1 MKKKI
6 TPKKWTLIFLLS
18 AKNNLFNEQLKV
30 IQEIY
35 SVGSNKDVDFVI
47 LFDAIEGDKF
57 SKKFAAPAIYH
68 VDKDGDF
75 LSDIS
80 FYQLPVTAKGLTT
93 KSNLE
98 KLLKMAIQ
106 NFPAKNF
113 GFFYKGHGGPATTDI
128 SKGAFDTR
136 LVKVDIRMKD
146 AGIEKK
152 YSKAQHGWT
161 FEGFC
166 EYPAISKNKVKQK
179 PILLI
184 YSRGNTESLTYSGMA
199 DVIKTCF
206 RKNPDFICLDCCW
219 AQQIENANKF
229 VGLTDYF
236 IASPDEMPALGLGYT
251 QLCKQ
256 FLKRPTIKARE
267 VANLLVSIFYCTNYA
282 DYDSDVPEFRKMGV
296 SLTSLSLSNFNS
308 FRDSFTILCKY
319 LIDKLKFKDDQTYV
333 LLHNARAQCLDYT
346 YKDTDKLK
354 ASKIDYPMFNID
366 LIWFLENLLY
376 YNVDL
381 PLDNKIFEVI
391 NQLQNNIIAG
401 FMGNNY
407 KKNSLGSRAIG
418 GNGVAI
424 CFPANKEHAEESILK
439 DNKIAFFKTTGWR
452 ELLKL
457 YYNYKF
463 DEKKSKAKAG
473 PTFKGLTLEK
483 SLAENPERLIFVK
496 SKHRK
501 KRSAKPSKVL
511 AK

>member
-1 MKKKI
+1 MKKKT
-6 TPKKWTLIFLLS
+6 TPKKWTIIFLLS

-30 IQEIY
+30 IKEIY

-68 VDKDGDF
+68 VDKDDDF
-75 LSDIS
+75 LSDVS
-80 FYQLPVTAKGLTT
+80 FHQLPVTAKGLTT
-93 KSNLE
+93 KKNLE
-98 KLLKMAIQ
+98 KLLRIAKK

-136 LVKVDIRMKD
+136 LVNVHPRMGD

-152 YSKAQHGWT
+152 FAKAQHGWT
-161 FEGFC
+161 FEGYC
-166 EYPAISKNKVKQK
+166 EYPIVSKNKNKDK

-184 YSRGNTESLTYSGMA
+184 YSRGNTKSLTFSGMA
-199 DVIKTCF
+199 DVVNTVFK
-206 RKNPDFICLDCCW
+206 RQKPGFICLDCCW
-219 AQQIENANKF
+219 AQQVENANKF

-256 FLKRPTIKARE
+256 FLVRPTIKAKE

-296 SLTSLSLSNFNS
+296 SLTSLSLANFQS
-308 FRDSFTILCKY
+308 FIDSFTVLCKY
-319 LIDKLKFKDDQTYV
+319 LIDKLKKKDDQTYV
-333 LLHNARAQCLDYT
+333 LIRNARNQCLDYT

-354 ASKIDYPMFNID
+354 ASKVDYPMFNID

-391 NQLQNNIIAG
+391 NQLQNHVIAG

-407 KKNSLGSRAIG
+407 KKPSPGARAIG

-424 CFPANKEHAEESILK
+424 CFPGRKDLAEESILK
-439 DNKIAFFKTTGWR
+439 GGKIAFYKTTGWKD
-452 ELLKL
+452 LLTL
-457 YYNYKF
+457 YYNYPF
-463 DEKKSKAKAG
+463 DEKKSKSKKKG
-473 PTFKGLTLEK
+473 KIFKGAALEE
-483 SLAENPERLIFVK
+483 SLGSDPDRPKF
-496 SKHRK
+496 K
-501 KRSAKPSKVL
+501 KAKNIKT
-511 AK
+511 

>member
-6 TPKKWTLIFLLS
+6 AKKKWTLIFLLS

-57 SKKFAAPAIYH
+57 SKKFSAPSIYH

-75 LSDIS
+75 LSDVS
-80 FYQLPVTAKGLTT
+80 FHQLPTTAKGLTT
-93 KSNLE
+93 KKNLE
-98 KLLKMAIQ
+98 KLLKLAIQ

-136 LVKVDIRMKD
+136 LVSVHPRMKD
-146 AGIEKK
+146 ARIEKK
-152 YSKAQHGWT
+152 FSKAQHGWT

-166 EYPAISKNKVKQK
+166 EYPVISKNKNKDK

-199 DVIKTCF
+199 DVIKRSF
-206 RKNPDFICLDCCW
+206 RQKPGFICLDCCW

-256 FLKRPTIKARE
+256 FLARPTIKAQE

-296 SLTSLSLSNFNS
+296 SLTSLSLANFQP
-308 FRDSFTILCKY
+308 FADAFTVLCKY

-333 LLHNARAQCLDYT
+333 LLRNARGKCLDYT
-346 YKDTDKLK
+346 YKDTDKIK
-354 ASKIDYPMFNID
+354 AGKIDYPMFNID

-376 YNVDL
+376 YNIDL
-381 PLDNKIFEVI
+381 PLDNKIFDVI
-391 NQLQNNIIAG
+391 HQLQNNVIAG

-407 KKNSLGSRAIG
+407 KKPSMGSRAIG

-424 CFPANKEHAEESILK
+424 CFPANKEHAAESILK
-439 DNKIAFFKTTGWR
+439 DGKIAFYKMTGWK
-452 ELLKL
+452 ELLTK
-457 YYNYKF
+457 YYQYKF
-463 DEKKSKAKAG
+463 DEKKLKAKKG
-473 PTFKGLTLEK
+473 QMFKGLTLEEP
-483 SLAENPERLIFVK
+483 LGEDPNRPIF
-496 SKHRK
+496 K
-501 KRSAKPSKVL
+501 KAKKISDQKMT
-511 AK
+511 A

>member
-1 MKKKI
+1 MKKNTTK
-6 TPKKWTLIFLLS
+6 KKWTLIFLLS

-57 SKKFAAPAIYH
+57 SKKFTAPAIYH
-68 VDKDGDF
+68 VDKNSDF
-75 LSDIS
+75 LTDPSYYKLS
-80 FYQLPVTAKGLTT
+80 SSAKGLTT
-93 KSNLE
+93 KRNLE
-98 KLLKMAIQ
+98 KLLTKTVQDFEAE
-106 NFPAKNF
+106 NF

-128 SKGAFDTR
+128 SKGVFDTR
-136 LVKVDIRMKD
+136 LVKVDRKMKD
-146 AGIEKK
+146 EKIESK
-152 YSKAQHGWT
+152 YSNTQPGWT

-166 EYPAISKNKVKQK
+166 EYPAFEKSKFKQK

-184 YSRGNTESLTYSGMA
+184 YSKGNTISLTYSGMA
-199 DVIKTCF
+199 DVIDKVF
-206 RKNPDFICLDCCW
+206 KKKRPGFICLDCCW

-256 FLKRPTIKARE
+256 FIQRPTIKSRE

-282 DYDSDVPEFRKMGV
+282 DYDCNVPEFRKMGV
-296 SLTSLSLSNFNS
+296 SLTSISLINFQS
-308 FRDSFTILCKY
+308 FIDPFTSLCSY
-319 LIDKLKFKDDQTYV
+319 LINKLKNKDDQTY
-333 LLHNARAQCLDYT
+333 LLIKNARSQCLDYT

-354 ASKIDYPMFNID
+354 AAKIDYPMFNID
-366 LIWFLENLLY
+366 LVWWLENLLY

-407 KKNSLGSRAIG
+407 NKRTPGSKAIG
-418 GNGVAI
+418 GNGIAI
-424 CFPANKEHAEESILK
+424 CFPAYKEHANESILK
-439 DNKIAFFKTTGWR
+439 DKKISFFSKTGWR
-452 ELLKL
+452 NLLNE
-457 YYNYKF
+457 YYNYKL
-463 DEKKSKAKAG
+463 DKRKLTAKAG
-473 PTFKGLTLEK
+473 PVFKGLTLER
-483 SLAENPERLIFVK
+483 SLAEDPERLIF
-496 SKHRK
+496 K
-501 KRSAKPSKVL
+501 KAKN
-511 AK
+511 